1 MKTLNEVIDSI
12 DTELLTN
19 WLEGYAEQLES
30 EGRNEIL
37 LLNID
42 REDLEKENPS
52 NISVIG
58 SVGYGDWESLK
69 NFIPDEDINEEIK
82 ESKAF
87 IAESKEEV
95 TNSEDYDFIFHRA
108 LLLCEK
114 QYVWS
119 LTLFT
124 YS

>member
-37 LLNID
+37 ILNID

-69 NFIPDEDINEEIK
+69 NFIPDEDVNEEIE

-87 IAESKEEV
+87 IAEAKEEV
-95 TNSEDYDFIFHRA
+95 ANSEDYDFIFHRA